1 MPYIEQV
8 RRYNEQLESEIGHK
22 PRYNI
27 ITYGCQMNE
36 HDSETLAGMLE
47 NMGYVATDDEKDAD
61 FILLNTCCIREKA
74 ESKVLS
80 HLGEL
85 RKIKE
90 KKPWLIIG
98 VCGCMMQQKGMMDM
112 VKRSAPHVQLL
123 FGTYNL
129 TYLPEYLAKTL
140 QEETANCH
148 VLLPKEEPIV
158 EGLPNKRKYPFKAF
172 VNIIYG
178 CNNFCTYCIVP
189 YVRGRERS
197 RKMEDIINEVKTLIA
212 DGVTEITLLGQNVN
226 SYGKDLK
233 DGTSFHQLIAEL
245 DQLDGLK
252 RINYMTSHPKDF
264 SDELIEVLRNTKNV
278 CHYLHLPVQSGSSRI
293 LKLMNRGY
301 TKEDYLT
308 LIRKVKDAVPD
319 IAITTDIIVG
329 FPGETEE
336 DFLETIDLVK
346 QVEFDNAFS
355 FVYSK
360 RNGTPAATMPDDV
373 TLDEK
378 KERLQR
384 LNQVLAEYSLKHN
397 QAYLNQEVEVL
408 VEGVSKNNLNT
419 LSGRTESSKTVIFAG
434 DPSLIGQYV
443 KVKITEVQTWI
454 LKAELI

>member
-8 RRYNEQLESEIGHK
+8 RRYNEQLESKIGHK
-22 PRYNI
+22 PRYTI

-47 NMGYVATDDEKDAD
+47 NMGYVSTEEEKDAD

-90 KKPWLIIG
+90 QKPWLIIG
-98 VCGCMMQQKGMMDM
+98 VCGCMMQQKGMMDT

-123 FGTYNL
+123 FGTYN
-129 TYLPEYLAKTL
+129 THYLPEYLAKVL
-140 QEETANCH
+140 QDEHANSH
-148 VLLPKEEPIV
+148 MLLPKEEPIV
-158 EGLPNKRKYPFKAF
+158 EGLPSKRKYPFKAF

-197 RKMEDIINEVKTLIA
+197 RKMEDIINEVKGLIA

-233 DGTSFHQLIAEL
+233 DGTAFHQLIAEL
-245 DQLDGLK
+245 DRLEGLK

-264 SDELIEVLRNTKNV
+264 SDELIEVLRNANNV

-301 TKEDYLT
+301 TKEEYLT
-308 LIRKVKDAVPD
+308 LIGKIKDAVPN

-360 RNGTPAATMPDDV
+360 RKGTPAAVMPDDV
-373 TLDEK
+373 SLDEK

-397 QAYLNQEVEVL
+397 QTYLNQEVEVL
-408 VEGVSKNNLNT
+408 VEGVSKNNENT

-443 KVKITEVQTWI
+443 KVKVTEAQTWI
-454 LKAELI
+454 LKAELV